1 MDLKINLK
9 ENNMNVEKQFCDLSQ
24 FKQRDV
30 ELFRSSDQN
39 ETAIYFTDV
48 EYNDR
53 KKAKAYF
60 EILRFSLDGGDH
72 QLYVR
77 FPNTDYFVEMI
88 GGGLGSGRGDMKQA
102 AGKNVWEDKDKAP
115 FTIYSHN
122 KNLIF
127 LIGRT
132 DWTTEFN
139 FMEKVASYD
148 KGNKF
153 NRPYPNETFVNFKE
167 IEKALSM
174 KYLKIPESIRKIEY
188 CYKTKD
194 ATPKYFVV
202 DYPAYNFKYDNH
214 RFFVIENEIVKEF
227 VIKNFVRYRDGGT
240 TIITITDEN
249 GFEHKFF
256 SPTSLPEKI
265 LCEKWDDIELIETT
279 EKEKVELA
287 KLLNLNL
294 ETDLKDED

>member
-1 MDLKINLK
+1 MNLK
-9 ENNMNVEKQFCDLSQ
+9 ENNMKVEKQFCELSQ

-53 KKAKAYF
+53 ETAKAFF
-60 EILRFSLDGGDH
+60 EILRFGLEGGDH

-88 GGGLGSGRGDMKQA
+88 DGGFGSGRGDMKKA
-102 AGKNVWEDKDKAP
+102 TGKNVWEDKHKSP

-132 DWTTEFN
+132 DWTPEFN
-139 FMEKVASYD
+139 FMQKVASYD

-153 NRPYPNETFVNFKE
+153 NHPYPPYPNETFVNYEE
-167 IEKALSM
+167 IERALSM
-174 KYLKIPESIRKIEY
+174 KYLKIPESIRHIEY

-194 ATPKYFVV
+194 ETPTYFVV

-214 RFFVIENEIVKEF
+214 RFFVIKNEVTEEF
-227 VIKNFVRYRDGGT
+227 EIKNFMRYRDGGT
-240 TIITITDEN
+240 TIITVIDEN
-249 GFEHKFF
+249 GNEHKFF
-256 SPTSLPEKI
+256 SPTSLPTKT
-265 LCEKWDDIELIETT
+265 LCEKWDEIELIEVT
-279 EKEKVELA
+279 EIEKIELA
-287 KLLNLNL
+287 KLLNLDL
-294 ETDLKDED
+294 ELDLKNEE